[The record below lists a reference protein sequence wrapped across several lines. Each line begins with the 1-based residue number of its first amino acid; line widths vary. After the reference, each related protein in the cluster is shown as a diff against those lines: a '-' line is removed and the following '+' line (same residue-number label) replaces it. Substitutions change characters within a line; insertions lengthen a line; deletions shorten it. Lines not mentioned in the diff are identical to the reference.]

1 MSVCGCTESFS
12 LFNCLTVVSWKC
24 PLDAFISCRLHS
36 SATLPKQEKSSP
48 TWRSPQPTCR
58 IEKRENYSAFF
69 FFFPCPLHFMN
80 TLRSSHFATYSSF
93 ISFKLLHLHFD
104 AYTRNMETCV
114 CRELET
120 SSFSIPHTQFQ
131 KNLRGLEYN
140 LR

>member
-1 MSVCGCTESFS
+1 MHGELQSFQ
-12 LFNCLTVVSWKC
+12 LPNCRQLEC
-24 PLDAFISCRLHS
+24 PLDVFISCRLHS
-36 SATLPKQEKSSP
+36 SAILPKQEKSSP

-69 FFFPCPLHFMN
+69 FFSCPLHFMN
-80 TLRSSHFATYSSF
+80 TLQSGHFATYSSF

-120 SSFSIPHTQFQ
+120 SSFSTPHTQFQ
-131 KNLRGLEYN
+131 QNLWGLEYN